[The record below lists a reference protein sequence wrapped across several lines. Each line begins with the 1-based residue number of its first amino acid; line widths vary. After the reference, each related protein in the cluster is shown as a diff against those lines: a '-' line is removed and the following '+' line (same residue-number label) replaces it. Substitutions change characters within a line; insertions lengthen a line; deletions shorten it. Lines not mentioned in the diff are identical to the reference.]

1 MTALRDALLKKAL
14 EYAPDSGL
22 APVKSVGDAIKSEAV
37 RAVLSRPTHP
47 RAGLW
52 ARLRAWWLPP
62 GHVPWNAA
70 FASLLLASLVTL
82 LWRGEAPPGAEPET
96 VRGLPAAAVS
106 PTPPTPSEAPPE
118 KTLQPAQPTP
128 KAEAPRVRLVAPAV
142 TAPPPVDYAANNRLA
157 DAAPAAPARPEAP
170 PLSSSV
176 PVPAPAEAVAVT
188 PQAPAMRAA
197 PVAAAAPAAKA
208 MAPLLGRAERSGV
221 PAEPAARA
229 TWDGWTELRVTA
241 AGRTDRVLRS
251 ASPGWEGVLQR
262 LVAVAVTAEPLG
274 GVPTLQVDLLQGGVP
289 LGRLELAAPWVR
301 WTPAGG
307 DSRTGQAEAAL
318 LGDLQALL
326 AAADSAR

>member
-1 MTALRDALLKKAL
+1 MTALRDARLKKAL
-14 EYAPDSGL
+14 EYAPDAGL
-22 APVKSVGDAIKSEAV
+22 APVKSVGDAIKSEAM
-37 RAVLSRPTHP
+37 RAVLLRPTHP

-118 KTLQPAQPTP
+118 KTLQPAQPIP
-128 KAEAPRVRLVAPAV
+128 KAEAPRVRSEGPGG
-142 TAPPPVDYAANNRLA
+142 TAPPPVA
-157 DAAPAAPARPEAP
+157 DAAPAAPARHEAP
-170 PLSSSV
+170 PLPSSV
-176 PVPAPAEAVAVT
+176 PVPAPAEAVAVA

-197 PVAAAAPAAKA
+197 PVAASAPAAKA

-251 ASPGWEGVLQR
+251 VSPGWGGVLQR

-307 DSRTGQAEAAL
+307 DSRTGQANAAL

-326 AAADSAR
+326 AAADIAR